1 VQSLQEIVG
10 AAQRGDAGAFSILY
24 DHYFDRVYRYVM
36 SRVRESHEAE
46 DLTQEI
52 FLKVFRGLSSFR
64 FHGPP
69 FGAWLFRI
77 ARNTVVDWA
86 RTRDRLGDVTD
97 LEAVR
102 NITSGSDLEAKTATV
117 LDIEELYRAL
127 TEVTDLQRE
136 VVRLRF
142 IVGLNLAETASSMQR
157 SENAVKAL
165 QYSALRALRR
175 YFDKV
180 NREDEDGDERSV
192 E

>member
-1 VQSLQEIVG
+1 
-10 AAQRGDAGAFSILY
+10 
-24 DHYFDRVYRYVM
+24 M
-36 SRVRESHEAE
+36 
-46 DLTQEI
+46 
-52 FLKVFRGLSSFR
+52 FRGLSSFR